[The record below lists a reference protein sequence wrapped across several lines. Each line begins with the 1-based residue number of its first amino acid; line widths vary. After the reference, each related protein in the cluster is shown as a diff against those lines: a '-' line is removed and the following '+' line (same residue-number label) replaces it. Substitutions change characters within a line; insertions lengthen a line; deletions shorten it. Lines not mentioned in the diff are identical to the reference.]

1 MRVARRGRF
10 ARHVNAT
17 FVNWVGNQRCT
28 PARRLSPSSEAEV
41 QAAVREA
48 AAAGQGVRV
57 VATGHS
63 FSPVHLTGGT
73 LIDLANLG
81 GITHIDA
88 AARRVRARPGA
99 AIGAFG
105 EPLWESGLA
114 LANQGDIDTQ
124 GISGAVGTATHGS
137 GLRLQSFSASMRG
150 CRLVDGTG
158 EVVVIDESTP
168 DLLAAAQ
175 VSIGMLGV
183 MTEVEIEVVPRY
195 RLVQGIEEWT
205 FARLLDEWD
214 DRIARHRHF
223 SCFWCPAPESGALY
237 GLEVDGAALGQDMV
251 WVKTLDEVPDDMPV
265 TPGRV
270 DRGYRLY
277 PLEGLEPNFHELEYF
292 VHIDRAREAAVAMR
306 ELMLASQPDAVFPL
320 ELRTVA
326 AESAYLSPQFEMPT
340 LVLSVSGQPGTD
352 YWDYLR
358 RVDALLGGEFG
369 ARVHWG
375 KLHFL
380 TAEQLRRRYPRA
392 EAFIEIRRRL
402 DPHGVFLND
411 HLRPLFA

>member
-1 MRVARRGRF
+1 MS
-10 ARHVNAT
+10 AT
-17 FVNWVGNQRCT
+17 FANWAGNQRCT
-28 PARRLSPSSEAEV
+28 PARRVSPASEAEIE
-41 QAAVREA
+41 AAVRDA
-48 AAAGQGVRV
+48 AAAEEGVRV

-63 FSPVHLTGGT
+63 FSPVHLTEGT
-73 LIDLANLG
+73 LIDLAGFAGL
-81 GITHIDA
+81 TLVDA
-88 AARRVRARPGA
+88 AARRVRALPGTA
-99 AIGAFG
+99 VGAFG
-105 EPLWESGLA
+105 EPLWERGLA

-124 GISGAVGTATHGS
+124 GIAGAIGTATHGS
-137 GLRLQSFSASMRG
+137 GARLQSFSASMRS
-150 CRLVDGTG
+150 CRLVDGRG
-158 EVVVIDESTP
+158 EVVVVDGSAP

-195 RLVQGIEEWT
+195 RLAQRIEEWT
-205 FARLLDEWD
+205 FDRLLDEWD
-214 DRIARHRHF
+214 ERIARHRHF

-237 GLEVDGAALGQDMV
+237 GLDVGGVAVGRDMV
-251 WVKTLDEVPDDMPV
+251 WVKTLDEVGDDV
-265 TPGRV
+265 ADEPGRV

-277 PLEGLEPNFHELEYF
+277 PIGPFEPNFHELEYY
-292 VHIDRAREAAVAMR
+292 VHLDQAKEVAVAMR

-326 AESAYLSPQFEMPT
+326 ADTAYLSPQFEMPT
-340 LVLSVSGQPGTD
+340 LVLSVSGRPGTH

-358 RVDALLGGEFG
+358 RVDALLGELD

-380 TAEQLRRRYPRA
+380 TAEQLHRRYPAA

-402 DPHGVFLND
+402 DPDGVFLND

>member
-1 MRVARRGRF
+1 MGA
-10 ARHVNAT
+10 AIDSQPQMSTT
-17 FVNWVGNQRCT
+17 FVNWVGNQRCS
-28 PARRLSPSSEAEV
+28 PARRRSPASEAEV
-41 QAAVREA
+41 EAIVRDA
-48 AAAGQGVRV
+48 IAAGEGVRV

-63 FSPVHLTGGT
+63 FSPVHLTDGT

-81 GITHIDA
+81 GIVHIDA
-88 AARRVRARPGA
+88 AARRARALPGTA
-99 AIGAFG
+99 VGAFG
-105 EPLWESGLA
+105 EPLWEAGLA

-124 GISGAVGTATHGS
+124 GISGAIGTATHGS
-137 GLRLQSFSASMRG
+137 GVRLRSFSASMRS
-150 CRLVDGTG
+150 CRIVDGRG
-158 EVVVIDESTP
+158 EVVVADGSTP
-168 DLLAAAQ
+168 DLLSAAQ

-195 RLVQGIEEWT
+195 RLVQRIEEWT
-205 FARLLDEWD
+205 FDRLLDEWD
-214 DRIARHRHF
+214 ERIARHRHF

-237 GLEVDGAALGQDMV
+237 GLDVGGVALGQDRV
-251 WVKTLDEVPDDMPV
+251 WVKTLDEVDDDVPDA
-265 TPGRV
+265 PGTV

-277 PLEGLEPNFHELEYF
+277 PLEGLEPNFHELEYY
-292 VHIDRAREAAVAMR
+292 VHVDRAKEAAVAMR
-306 ELMLASQPDAVFPL
+306 ELMLASQPDAAFPL

-340 LVLSVSGQPGTD
+340 LVLSVSGRPGTD

-358 RVDALLGGEFG
+358 RVDALLGEFD

-380 TAEQLRRRYPRA
+380 TPEQLHRRYPRA
-392 EAFIEIRRRL
+392 GAFIDIRRRL
-402 DPHGVFLND
+402 DPGGVFLND

>member
-1 MRVARRGRF
+1 MRLVS
-10 ARHVNAT
+10 AT
-17 FVNWVGNQRCT
+17 FVNWAGNQRCA
-28 PARRLSPSSEAEV
+28 PARRISPASEVEV
-41 QAAVREA
+41 QAAVRDA
-48 AAAGQGVRV
+48 IAAGRGVRV

-73 LIDLANLG
+73 LIDLAG
-81 GITHIDA
+81 FAGITLVDA
-88 AARRVRARPGA
+88 AAGRVRALPGTA
-99 AIGAFG
+99 VGAFG
-105 EPLWESGLA
+105 EPLWDQGLA

-124 GISGAVGTATHGS
+124 GIGGAIGTATHGS
-137 GLRLQSFSASMRG
+137 GAGLQSFSASMRS

-158 EVVVIDESTP
+158 EVVVVDGSAP

-195 RLVQGIEEWT
+195 RLAQRIEEWT
-205 FARLLDEWD
+205 FDRLLDEWD
-214 DRIARHRHF
+214 ERIAHHRHF
-223 SCFWCPAPESGALY
+223 SCFWCPAAESGGLY
-237 GLEVDGAALGQDMV
+237 GLDVGGVAVGRDMV
-251 WVKTLDEVPDDMPV
+251 WVKTLDEAGDDVPDE
-265 TPGRV
+265 PGRV

-277 PLEGLEPNFHELEYF
+277 PIGPFEPNFHELEYY
-292 VHIDRAREAAVAMR
+292 VHLDRSKEAVAAMR
-306 ELMLASQPDAVFPL
+306 ELMLASQPDAIFPL

-326 AESAYLSPQFEMPT
+326 ADTAHLSPQFEMPT
-340 LVLSVSGQPGTD
+340 LVLSVSGRRGTD

-358 RVDALLGGEFG
+358 RVDALLGEFD

-380 TAEQLRRRYPRA
+380 TAEQLRRRYPGA
-392 EAFIEIRRRL
+392 EAFIEVRRRF
-402 DPHGVFLND
+402 DPDGVFLND

>member
-1 MRVARRGRF
+1 VRLVS
-10 ARHVNAT
+10 AT
-17 FVNWVGNQRCT
+17 FVNWAGNQRCA
-28 PARRLSPSSEAEV
+28 PARRISPASEVEV
-41 QAAVREA
+41 QAAVRDA
-48 AAAGQGVRV
+48 IAAGRGVRV

-73 LIDLANLG
+73 LIDLAG
-81 GITHIDA
+81 FAGITLVDA
-88 AARRVRARPGA
+88 AAGRVRALPGTA
-99 AIGAFG
+99 VGAFG
-105 EPLWESGLA
+105 EPLWDQGLA

-124 GISGAVGTATHGS
+124 GIGGAIGTATHGS
-137 GLRLQSFSASMRG
+137 GAGLQSFSASMRS

-158 EVVVIDESTP
+158 EVVVVDGSAP

-195 RLVQGIEEWT
+195 RLAQRIEEWT
-205 FARLLDEWD
+205 FDRLLDEWD
-214 DRIARHRHF
+214 ERIAHHRHF
-223 SCFWCPAPESGALY
+223 SCFWCPAAESGGLY
-237 GLEVDGAALGQDMV
+237 GLDVGGVAVGRDMV
-251 WVKTLDEVPDDMPV
+251 WVKTLDEAGDDVPDE
-265 TPGRV
+265 PGRV

-277 PLEGLEPNFHELEYF
+277 PIGPFEPNFHELEYY
-292 VHIDRAREAAVAMR
+292 VHLDRSKEAVAAMR
-306 ELMLASQPDAVFPL
+306 ELMLASQPDAIFPL

-326 AESAYLSPQFEMPT
+326 ADTAHLSPQFEMPT
-340 LVLSVSGQPGTD
+340 LVLSVSGRRGTD

-358 RVDALLGGEFG
+358 RVDALLGEFD

-380 TAEQLRRRYPRA
+380 TAEQLRRRYPGA
-392 EAFIEIRRRL
+392 EAFIEVRRRF
-402 DPHGVFLND
+402 DPDGVFLND

>member
-1 MRVARRGRF
+1 MS
-10 ARHVNAT
+10 AT
-17 FVNWVGNQRCT
+17 FVNWAGNQRCT
-28 PARRLSPSSEAEV
+28 PARRVSPTSEPEV
-41 QAAVREA
+41 QVAVHDA
-48 AAAGQGVRV
+48 IAAGQVVRV

-73 LIDLANLG
+73 LIDVAG
-81 GITHIDA
+81 FAGITLVDA
-88 AARRVRARPGA
+88 AARRVRALPGTA
-99 AIGAFG
+99 VGALG
-105 EPLWESGLA
+105 EPLWEQGLA

-124 GISGAVGTATHGS
+124 GIGGAIGTATHGS
-137 GLRLQSFSASMRG
+137 GARLQSFSASMRA
-150 CRLVDGTG
+150 CRLVDGRG
-158 EVVVIDESTP
+158 EVVVIDGSTP

-195 RLVQGIEEWT
+195 RLAQRIEEWT
-205 FARLLDEWD
+205 FDRLLDEWD
-214 DRIARHRHF
+214 ERIARHRHV
-223 SCFWCPAPESGALY
+223 SCFWCPAAESGALY
-237 GLEVDGAALGQDMV
+237 GLDVGGAALGRDMV
-251 WVKTLDEVPDDMPV
+251 WVKTLDEVGDGVPDE
-265 TPGRV
+265 PGRV

-277 PLEGLEPNFHELEYF
+277 PIGPFEPNFHELEYY
-292 VHIDRAREAAVAMR
+292 VHLDRAKEAAVAMR

-326 AESAYLSPQFEMPT
+326 ADTAYLSPQFEMPT
-340 LVLSVSGQPGTD
+340 LVLSVSGRAGTD

-358 RVDALLGGEFG
+358 RVDALLGELD

-380 TAEQLRRRYPRA
+380 TAQQLHRRYPGA

-402 DPHGVFLND
+402 DPDGVFLND

>member
-1 MRVARRGRF
+1 MS
-10 ARHVNAT
+10 AT
-17 FVNWVGNQRCT
+17 FVNWAGNQRCT
-28 PARRLSPSSEAEV
+28 PARRVSPTSEAEV
-41 QAAVREA
+41 QAAVHDA
-48 AAAGQGVRV
+48 IAAGQVVRV

-73 LIDLANLG
+73 LIDLSNLT
-81 GITHIDA
+81 GITHVDA
-88 AARRVRARPGA
+88 AARRVRALP
-99 AIGAFG
+99 
-105 EPLWESGLA
+105 
-114 LANQGDIDTQ
+114 
-124 GISGAVGTATHGS
+124 GTATHGS
-137 GLRLQSFSASMRG
+137 GARLQSFSASMRS

-158 EVVVIDESTP
+158 EVVVIDGSAP

-195 RLVQGIEEWT
+195 RLVQRIEEWT
-205 FARLLDEWD
+205 FDRLLDEWD
-214 DRIARHRHF
+214 ERIARHRHF

-237 GLEVDGAALGQDMV
+237 GLDVDGAALGRDMV
-251 WVKTLDEVPDDMPV
+251 WVKTLDEVADDVPDEPA
-265 TPGRV
+265 RV

-277 PLEGLEPNFHELEYF
+277 PIGPFEPNFHELEYY
-292 VHIDRAREAAVAMR
+292 VHLDRAREAAVAMR
-306 ELMLASQPDAVFPL
+306 ELMLAFQPDAVFPL

-326 AESAYLSPQFEMPT
+326 AEPAYLSPQFEMPT
-340 LVLSVSGQPGTD
+340 LVLSVSGRPGTD

-358 RVDALLGGEFG
+358 RVDALLGEFD

-380 TAEQLRRRYPRA
+380 TAEQLRRRYPQA

-402 DPHGVFLND
+402 DPDGVFLND

>member
-1 MRVARRGRF
+1 MG
-10 ARHVNAT
+10 AT

-28 PARRLSPSSEAEV
+28 PARRRSPASEAEV

-48 AAAGQGVRV
+48 VAAGQGVRV
-57 VATGHS
+57 VAAGHS
-63 FSPVHLTGGT
+63 FSPVHLTDGT

-81 GITHIDA
+81 GITHVDA
-88 AARRVRARPGA
+88 AAGRVRALPGTP
-99 AIGAFG
+99 IGVFG
-105 EPLWESGLA
+105 DPLWEAGLA

-124 GISGAVGTATHGS
+124 GIAGAIGTATHGS
-137 GLRLQSFSASMRG
+137 GVGLQSFSASMRS
-150 CRLVDGTG
+150 CRLVDGRG
-158 EVVVIDESTP
+158 EVVVVDGSTP

-183 MTEVEIEVVPRY
+183 MTEVEIEAVPRY
-195 RLVQGIEEWT
+195 RLVQRIEEWS
-205 FARLLDEWD
+205 FDRLLDEWD

-251 WVKTLDEVPDDMPV
+251 WVKTLDKVADDVPEE
-265 TPGRV
+265 PGRV

-277 PLEGLEPNFHELEYF
+277 PLDGLEPNFHELEYY
-292 VHIDRAREAAVAMR
+292 VHLDRVREAALAMR

-326 AESAYLSPQFEMPT
+326 ADTAYLSPQFEMPT
-340 LVLSVSGQPGTD
+340 LVLSVSGQPATD

-358 RVDALLGGEFG
+358 RVDALLGEFD

-380 TAEQLRRRYPRA
+380 TAEQLRDRYPKA
-392 EAFIEIRRRL
+392 GEFIEIRHRL
-402 DPHGVFLND
+402 DPDGIFLND

>member
-1 MRVARRGRF
+1 MRLVS
-10 ARHVNAT
+10 AT
-17 FVNWVGNQRCT
+17 FVNWAGNQRCA
-28 PARRLSPSSEAEV
+28 PARRISPASEVEV
-41 QAAVREA
+41 QAAVRDA
-48 AAAGQGVRV
+48 IAAGRGVRV

-73 LIDLANLG
+73 LIDLAG
-81 GITHIDA
+81 FAGITLVDA
-88 AARRVRARPGA
+88 AAGRVRALPGTA
-99 AIGAFG
+99 VGAFG
-105 EPLWESGLA
+105 EPLWDQGLA

-124 GISGAVGTATHGS
+124 GIGGAIGTATHGS
-137 GLRLQSFSASMRG
+137 GAGLQSFSASMRS

-158 EVVVIDESTP
+158 EVVVVDGSAP

-195 RLVQGIEEWT
+195 RLAQRIEEWT
-205 FARLLDEWD
+205 FDRLLDEWD
-214 DRIARHRHF
+214 ERIAHHRHF
-223 SCFWCPAPESGALY
+223 SCFWCPAAESGGLY
-237 GLEVDGAALGQDMV
+237 GLDVGGVAVGRDMV
-251 WVKTLDEVPDDMPV
+251 WVKTLDEAGDDVPDE
-265 TPGRV
+265 PGRV

-277 PLEGLEPNFHELEYF
+277 PIGPFEPNFHELEYY
-292 VHIDRAREAAVAMR
+292 VHLDRSKEAVAAMR
-306 ELMLASQPDAVFPL
+306 ELMLASQPDAIFPL

-326 AESAYLSPQFEMPT
+326 ADIAHLSPQFEMPT
-340 LVLSVSGQPGTD
+340 LVLSVSGRPGTD

-358 RVDALLGGEFG
+358 RVDALLGEFD

-380 TAEQLRRRYPRA
+380 TAEQLRRRYPGA
-392 EAFIEIRRRL
+392 EAFIEVRRRF
-402 DPHGVFLND
+402 DPDGVFLND

>member
-1 MRVARRGRF
+1 MS
-10 ARHVNAT
+10 AT
-17 FVNWVGNQRCT
+17 FENWAGNQHCT
-28 PARRLSPSSEAEV
+28 PARRVAPATEADV
-41 QAAVREA
+41 QAAVRDA
-48 AAAGQGVRV
+48 VAAGQGVRV

-73 LIDLANLG
+73 LIDVPEFA
-81 GITHIDA
+81 GITLVDA
-88 AARRVRARPGA
+88 GARRVRALPGTA
-99 AIGAFG
+99 VGAFG
-105 EPLWESGLA
+105 GPLWEQGLA

-124 GISGAVGTATHGS
+124 GIGGAIATATHGS
-137 GLRLQSFSASMRG
+137 GAGLQSFSASLRS
-150 CRLVDGTG
+150 CRLVDGGG
-158 EVVVIDESTP
+158 EVVVIDGSAP

-195 RLVQGIEEWT
+195 RLAQRIEEWT
-205 FARLLDEWD
+205 FDRLLDEWD
-214 DRIARHRHF
+214 ERIARHRHF

-237 GLEVDGAALGQDMV
+237 GLDVGGVAVGRDKV
-251 WVKTLDEVPDDMPV
+251 WVKTLDEVRDDV
-265 TPGRV
+265 ADERGRV

-277 PLEGLEPNFHELEYF
+277 PIGPFEPNFHELEYY
-292 VHIDRAREAAVAMR
+292 VHLDRAREAIVAMR
-306 ELMLASQPDAVFPL
+306 QLMLASQPDAIFPL

-326 AESAYLSPQFEMPT
+326 AETAYLSPQFEMPT
-340 LVLSVSGQPGTD
+340 LVLSVSGRPGTD

-358 RVDALLGGEFG
+358 RVDALLGELD

-380 TAEQLRRRYPRA
+380 TAEQLHSRYPA
-392 EAFIEIRRRL
+392 AGAFIEIRRRL
-402 DPHGVFLND
+402 DPRGVFLND

>member
-1 MRVARRGRF
+1 MSAAF
-10 ARHVNAT
+10 A
-17 FVNWVGNQRCT
+17 NWAGNQRCT
-28 PARRLSPSSEAEV
+28 PARRVSPASEAEV
-41 QAAVREA
+41 QAAVRDA
-48 AAAGQGVRV
+48 IAAGQGVRV

-73 LIDLANLG
+73 LIDVAGLA
-81 GITHIDA
+81 GITLVDA
-88 AARRVRARPGA
+88 AARRVRALPGTA
-99 AIGAFG
+99 VGAFG
-105 EPLWESGLA
+105 EPLWEQGLA

-124 GISGAVGTATHGS
+124 GIAGAIGTATHGS
-137 GLRLQSFSASMRG
+137 GVALRSFSASMRA
-150 CRLVDGTG
+150 CRLVDGRG
-158 EVVVIDESTP
+158 EVVVVDGSTP

-183 MTEVEIEVVPRY
+183 MTEVDIEAVPRY

-205 FARLLDEWD
+205 FDRLLAEWD
-214 DRIARHRHF
+214 ERIARHRHF
-223 SCFWCPAPESGALY
+223 SCFWCPAAESGALY
-237 GLEVDGAALGQDMV
+237 GLDVDGVALGRDRV
-251 WVKTLDEVPDDMPV
+251 WVKTLDEVGEDVPDE
-265 TPGRV
+265 PGRV

-277 PLEGLEPNFHELEYF
+277 PIGPFEPNFHELEYY
-292 VHIDRAREAAVAMR
+292 VDLDRAKEAAVAMR

-326 AESAYLSPQFEMPT
+326 ADTAHLSPQFEMPT
-340 LVLSVSGQPGTD
+340 LVLSVSGRPGTD

-358 RVDALLGGEFG
+358 RVDALLGEFD

-380 TAEQLRRRYPRA
+380 TAEQLRRRYPQA
-392 EAFIEIRRRL
+392 EAFIDIRRRL
-402 DPHGVFLND
+402 DPDGVFLND